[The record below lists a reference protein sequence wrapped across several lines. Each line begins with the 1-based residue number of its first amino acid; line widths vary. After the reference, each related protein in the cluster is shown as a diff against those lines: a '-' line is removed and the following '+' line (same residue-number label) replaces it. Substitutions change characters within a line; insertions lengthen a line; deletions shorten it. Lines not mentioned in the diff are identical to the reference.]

1 MTRLLPRFLGLLFLS
16 ALGLR
21 AEYQFSTADW
31 AVEAQFTA
39 APGTDVILTP
49 SPEGDSKATRYFL
62 EQGGEHYLL
71 IRFSYPLALLPGA
84 EFDLYQ
90 KAVSDLM
97 KSRPGQKKV
106 HEKYTLGPYDG
117 ERLVIA
123 QPREKSVRELRLIVI
138 GSSLYVLSAEWP
150 ASGTAAAAHAAAFL
164 ASIRL
169 RADFEDPHQVE
180 TRERWRE
187 FTAGRF
193 KVRYDAS
200 RWYRDPA
207 DAEPGIFNF
216 LRTDKAAEAQFIAE
230 EHPIEGGNIEKAVIA
245 TAQEGAQSVTVK
257 KRGKK
262 QRGTVQVLDLEFT
275 ATVENATYVNHGY
288 FYSGPEGTVQLRSW
302 AKDQEYLSV
311 AADITELLDG
321 LTVMAAGAASAGAR

>member
-1 MTRLLPRFLGLLFLS
+1 MTRLLPRILALLLLS
-16 ALGLR
+16 VLRLR
-21 AEYQFSTADW
+21 AEYQFSAPDW
-31 AVEAQFTA
+31 AIEATFA
-39 APGTDVILTP
+39 VAPGTDTILTA

-84 EFDLYQ
+84 EFDIYL
-90 KAVSDLM
+90 KSTGDLM

-106 HEKYTLGPYDG
+106 HEKYSLGPYDG

-123 QPREKSVRELRLIVI
+123 QPREKSIRELRLIVI

-164 ASIRL
+164 GSIKL
-169 RADFEDPHQVE
+169 RADFEDARQVE

-230 EHPIEGGNIEKAVIA
+230 EHPVEGGNIEKAVLA
-245 TAQEGAQSVTVK
+245 TAQEGAQSVAVK
-257 KRGKK
+257 RRGKK

-275 ATVENATYVNHGY
+275 ATVENATYINHGY
-288 FYSGPEGTVQLRSW
+288 FYSGPEGTVQLRAW

-311 AADITELLDG
+311 TGDISELLDG
-321 LTVMAAGAASAGAR
+321 LTVMSAGAASAGAR